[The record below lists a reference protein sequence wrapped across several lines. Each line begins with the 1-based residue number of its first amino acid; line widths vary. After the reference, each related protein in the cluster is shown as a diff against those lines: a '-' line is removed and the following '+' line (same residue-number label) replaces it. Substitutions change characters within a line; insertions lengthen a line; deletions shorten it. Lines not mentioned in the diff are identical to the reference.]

1 MCLFTHEIF
10 MSGRTNIGGKLIK
23 DSSIDGDDLKD
34 TIVINP
40 RMNSDGGLVVMGS
53 DGYLL
58 SASADLKTISI
69 SGSLEVSGSTTLN
82 AGEMTIDASELEISG
97 ALSLLNVGV
106 LEIDAAGLQITG
118 TLDVAGDIKGS
129 ITKLTDGSPFL
140 LAGPGIQLHTGSS
153 GAVSLSASLVISA
166 SSPLPTPTTA
176 GRMMYDQ
183 NNLYIAIDANTWKKV
198 GLSSI

>member
-1 MCLFTHEIF
+1 

-34 TIVINP
+34 VIVVNP
-40 RMNSDGGLVVMGS
+40 RMSSDGGFVVMSS

-69 SGSLEVSGSTTLN
+69 SGSLAVTGSTTLN

-97 ALSLLNVGV
+97 SLNVLNIGV
-106 LEIDAAGLQITG
+106 LEIDAGGLQITG
-118 TLDVAGDIKGS
+118 TLDVVGDIKGS
-129 ITKLTDGSPFL
+129 VTKLSDGSPFL
-140 LAGPGIQLHTGSS
+140 LAGPGIQLHTGSN
-153 GAVSLSASLVISA
+153 GAVSLSASLAISA
-166 SSPLPTPTTA
+166 SLPLPQPATA
-176 GRMMYDQ
+176 GRIMYDQ